1 MMASPDMSN
10 WLGDFLFVSGG
21 DVDVDAITHRLSVA
35 NAWPAW
41 VEGRDTV
48 HLNPAPGVHV
58 WYRGGVV
65 LAGAGSAGGLGLC
78 LQPLADAGYSE
89 HAALDTVRNWIDA
102 RVADPSA
109 LRGRFAFVF
118 WDAASQQVVA
128 LTDRFRTCALMQA
141 PVGRGGVAITT
152 DVRLFTGTGL
162 VQRRVHWPAL
172 YHYLNF
178 SYVPAPSCA
187 IEHVHKL
194 GPAQCLH
201 WRGGRV
207 ESSRWWQPLYPGDLG
222 GTDDDKAR
230 ALKGRMIDV
239 VSRYGRPD
247 PEGWGTFLSGGTD
260 STSIASILRSTRP
273 QGVQTFSIGFAEQG
287 YDELGYSRL
296 ATQTLGLQG
305 HEVRVSEAD
314 AVAIVPRLAAAFD
327 EPFGNSSAIPT
338 YYGANL
344 AFAHGVQ
351 TLVAGDGGDEIF
363 GGNERYRK
371 DAIFGLY
378 RSSPPPL
385 QWLGDA
391 GARLLAPFDLRFTNR
406 VRNFVQRSAMP
417 QPDRFYSD
425 DSFASRHYSELLSE
439 AFRSHVLRDDSLDL
453 QRRVY
458 ADAPADDELHR
469 VMYLDLAMTIADND
483 AVKVVR
489 ASKLAGVQVA
499 FPYLDPDLI
508 EFTGRLPARDKVRGL
523 NKRHL
528 FKLATADI
536 LPEAIRKKKKQGFAL
551 PVSVWLARKGAFRE
565 LAHDI
570 VFSRRSIERGYFAPG
585 PVRTL
590 FQHHERGAW
599 DHGQELYSLL
609 MLELWHRQHVDHHG

>member
-1 MMASPDMSN
+1 MSA
-10 WLGDFLFVSGG
+10 WLGDFLLVQGG
-21 DVDVDAITHRLSVA
+21 DVDVDGITHRLA
-35 NAWPAW
+35 MADAWPPW
-41 VEGRDTV
+41 CESRDTV
-48 HLNPAPGVHV
+48 YLNPAPGTHL
-58 WYRGGVV
+58 WYRGSVV
-65 LAGAGSAGGLGLC
+65 VSLGGSAGGLGLC
-78 LQPLADAGYSE
+78 LQPLSDAGHSE
-89 HAALDTVRNWIDA
+89 RAALDTIRRWVDGRS
-102 RVADPSA
+102 ADPSP
-109 LRGRFAFVF
+109 LRGRFAFVL
-118 WDAASQQVVA
+118 WDAATQQVVA
-128 LTDRFRTCALMQA
+128 LTDRFRTCSLLQA
-141 PVGRGGVAITT
+141 PVGLGGVAITT
-152 DVRLFTGTGL
+152 DLRLLTGTGL
-162 VQRRVHWPAL
+162 VERRIHLPAL

-178 SYVPAPSCA
+178 SYVPAPVCA
-187 IEHVHKL
+187 VENVEKI
-194 GPAQCLH
+194 GPGQRLH
-201 WRGGRV
+201 WRAGRV
-207 ESSRWWQPLYPGDLG
+207 EAARWWQPRYPGDLDG
-222 GTDDDKAR
+222 SDEDKAKSLR
-230 ALKGRMIDV
+230 KSMVDV

-247 PEGWGTFLSGGTD
+247 PQGWGTFLSGGTD

-273 QGVQTFSIGFAEQG
+273 QGVKTFSIGFAEQG

-296 ATQTLGLQG
+296 ATETLGLTG

-314 AVAIVPRLAAAFD
+314 AVALVPKLAHAFD

-338 YYGANL
+338 FYGANL
-344 AFAHGVQ
+344 ACAHGVH

-378 RSSPPPL
+378 RSAPSPV

-391 GARLLAPFDLRFTNR
+391 GARLLAPLDLRFTNR
-406 VRNFVQRSAMP
+406 VRNFVERSAMP

-425 DSFASRHYSELLSE
+425 DSFASRHYDELLTA
-439 AFRSHVLRDDSLDL
+439 AFRNRVQRDESLDV

-489 ASKLAGVQVA
+489 ACKLAGVQVA
-499 FPYLDPDLI
+499 FPYLDPELI

-551 PVSVWLARKGAFRE
+551 PVSVWLARKGAFRD

-570 VFSRRSIERGYFAPG
+570 VFSRRAVERGYFETAY
-585 PVRTL
+585 VKTL
-590 FQHHERGAW
+590 FKHHERGAW

-609 MLELWHRQHVDHHG
+609 MLELWHRQTIDHHG